1 MRQPHT
7 RSISGKNGEN
17 APTLREHERSRLDE
31 VLVIKMPQLYYTAN
45 RVINNFA
52 DSEDAVQDGLLA
64 AFRHI
69 DQFRGDSSL
78 STWLHSIV
86 RNAARMQLRKKS
98 RLRETAI
105 PDDGGANADDRHKE
119 FFVDT
124 SLDPEEECAREE
136 RSRRLVEKLHFLSPY
151 CRSAVQ
157 LCVIEGLL
165 LREAAERLGVSTGT
179 VKARLHRARKVLGA
193 RI

>member
-1 MRQPHT
+1 MRQCTPAANE
-7 RSISGKNGEN
+7 KNLEDR
-17 APTLREHERSRLDE
+17 ATLREQERTRFDE
-31 VLVIKMPQLYYTAN
+31 VLILKMPQLYYTAN
-45 RVINNFA
+45 RLINNPA
-52 DSEDAVQDGLLA
+52 DSEDALQEGLLA

-105 PDDGGANADDRHKE
+105 PDDGGSMADDRHKE

-124 SLDPEEECAREE
+124 SLGPEEECAREE
-136 RSRRLVEKLHFLSPY
+136 QNRLLAERMKVLSPT
-151 CRSAVQ
+151 CWSAVQ

-165 LREAAERLGVSTGT
+165 LREAAERLGVSTGA
-179 VKARLHRARKVLGA
+179 VKARLHRARKVLGV
-193 RI
+193 RP

>member
-1 MRQPHT
+1 LRQC
-7 RSISGKNGEN
+7 
-17 APTLREHERSRLDE
+17 APADNEKHVEERAALREQERSRFDE
-31 VLVIKMPQLYYTAN
+31 VLVLKLPQLYYTAN
-45 RVINNFA
+45 RLLNNPA
-52 DSEDAVQDGLLA
+52 DSEDALQEGLLA

-105 PDDGGANADDRHKE
+105 PDDGGSTADDRHKE
-119 FFVDT
+119 FFIDT
-124 SLDPEEECAREE
+124 SLGPEEECAREE
-136 RSRRLVEKLHFLSPY
+136 QSRLLAERMKDLSP
-151 CRSAVQ
+151 CCWSAVR
-157 LCVIEGLL
+157 LCVVEGLL

-193 RI
+193 RL